1 MDRDM
6 QSLIDLA
13 REGTARSRSVLTD
26 NMLDFFI
33 APEGRL
39 NDQERAIMDDI
50 LTSLVHRM
58 ELSLR
63 CTLAENLADT
73 PSAPPS
79 LITFL
84 AQDEASVARPILL
97 KSRLLRDEQLIE
109 IIKHRTKEHQLCI
122 AMRRDISEL
131 VSSSLISHGDE
142 DVVESLLQ
150 NDTAAISQ
158 EAMAYLVAESR
169 QFSQFQEPLLAR
181 GDLPPSLAHRMFW
194 WVSAALRSKI
204 LAEFDLC
211 EHDID
216 HALEASTGQILDDAD
231 NTASVAID
239 DTARQLVEKLHGDNA
254 LTAETVINMLR
265 KGHIPAYIAAMSLLS
280 NLHTPTIRRII
291 FDASVEPLA
300 ILCKAVKFSEAHF
313 STMALLLLQQ
323 NSDQRQSTTKLYEV
337 LEIFRNISSDKAR
350 IVLRYWHSESHL
362 GNAVKELAG

>member
-13 REGTARSRSVLTD
+13 REGTARSRAVLAD
-26 NMLDFFI
+26 NILDFFI

-50 LTSLVHRM
+50 LTNLVHQM

-63 CTLAENLADT
+63 RALSEKLADT
-73 PSAPPS
+73 RSAPPS

-84 AQDEASVARPILL
+84 AQDDVSVARPILL

-109 IIKHRTKEHQLCI
+109 VIKHRTKDHQLCI
-122 AMRRDISEL
+122 AMRRNISEL

-142 DVVESLLQ
+142 DVIESLLQ
-150 NDTAAISQ
+150 NDSAAISQ
-158 EAMAYLVAESR
+158 DAMAYLVAESR

-181 GDLPPSLAHRMFW
+181 GDLPASLAHRMFW
-194 WVSAALRSKI
+194 WVSAALRNKI
-204 LAEFDLC
+204 LTDFELS

-216 HALEASTGQILDDAD
+216 IALEASTRQILDDAD
-231 NTASVAID
+231 HTDIAIGT
-239 DTARQLVEKLHGDNA
+239 TARQLVEKLHGDDA
-254 LTAETVINMLR
+254 LTPETIINMLR
-265 KGHIPAYIAAMSLLS
+265 KGHIPAYIAAMGLLADLS
-280 NLHTPTIRRII
+280 EQTIRRII

-313 STMALLLLQQ
+313 STMALLLLHQ

-337 LEIFRNISSDKAR
+337 LEIFRNISSDKAL
-350 IVLRYWHSESHL
+350 IVLRYWHSESFL

>member
-13 REGTARSRSVLTD
+13 RQGTARSRAVLTD

-50 LTSLVHRM
+50 LTNLVDQM
-58 ELSLR
+58 ELTLR
-63 CTLAENLADT
+63 RALAEKLADT
-73 PSAPPS
+73 PSAPSS

-97 KSRLLRDEQLIE
+97 KSCLLRDEQLIE
-109 IIKHRTKEHQLCI
+109 IVKHRTKEHQLCI
-122 AMRRDISEL
+122 AMRRNISEL

-142 DVVESLLQ
+142 DVIETLLQ
-150 NDTAAISQ
+150 NDSATISQ
-158 EAMAYLVAESR
+158 DAMAYLVAESR

-181 GDLPPSLAHRMFW
+181 GDLPASLAHRMFW

-204 LAEFDLC
+204 LTDFEVC

-216 HALEASTGQILDDAD
+216 HALETSTGQILNDTA
-231 NTASVAID
+231 NTGNAAID
-239 DTARQLVEKLHGDNA
+239 DTARQLVEKLRDEDA
-254 LTAETVINMLR
+254 LTPETIINMLR
-265 KGHIPAYIAAMSLLS
+265 KGHIPAYIAAMGLLS
-280 NLHTPTIRRII
+280 NLHTQTIRRII

-323 NSDQRQSTTKLYEV
+323 NSNQRQSTTKLYEV

-350 IVLRYWHSESHL
+350 IVLRYWHSESYL
-362 GNAVKELAG
+362 GSAVKELAG